1 MIDLNAQMRTQAG
14 LFSWRGLK
22 NELCEPQTY
31 IALSITDILENIS
44 SVTPTSATK
53 FCNPYF
59 HGSAMIV
66 LSDCRIEIPTAPYE
80 RQQIEKC
87 LQEMYQMQAFALRH
101 KKEPE
106 IYAIIEKSAAEFTQ
120 KKKNEIHNAFL
131 DDGVQQLPL
140 YSGHHPEV
148 CSKSRLYW
156 PCVKYNVKSG
166 IFLLMTYQLH
176 GNIMPPETTSFSGI
190 LEGMLHPEP
199 IASI

>member
-1 MIDLNAQMRTQAG
+1 MKKTIILSATFI
-14 LFSWRGLK
+14 LFSFVLK
-22 NELCEPQTY
+22 
-31 IALSITDILENIS
+31 A
-44 SVTPTSATK
+44 
-53 FCNPYF
+53 
-59 HGSAMIV
+59 
-66 LSDCRIEIPTAPYE
+66 
-80 RQQIEKC
+80 
-87 LQEMYQMQAFALRH
+87 
-101 KKEPE
+101 
-106 IYAIIEKSAAEFTQ
+106 
-120 KKKNEIHNAFL
+120 
-131 DDGVQQLPL
+131 QQLPL